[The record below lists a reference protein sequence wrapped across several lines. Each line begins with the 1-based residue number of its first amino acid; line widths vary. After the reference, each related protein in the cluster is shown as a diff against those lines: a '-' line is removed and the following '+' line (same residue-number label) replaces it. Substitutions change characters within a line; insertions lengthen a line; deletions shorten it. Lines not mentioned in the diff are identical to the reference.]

1 MFDTVMPV
9 RGLAPGARE
18 VADRLFFETV
28 VRIHRAG
35 EGAPYT
41 GLKPAGLS
49 VGPVIP
55 LAERAVETGSADEV
69 QTFLAAVLHD
79 ELWRRLELV
88 NTLKTSKDRS
98 TDDARQYVEAM
109 LGFEVYSD
117 HVFRSLRASGHGDP
131 KQSEFEHQG

>member
-1 MFDTVMPV
+1 MFGTVMPV
-9 RGLAPGARE
+9 RGLAPEARE

-41 GLKPAGLS
+41 GLRPAGLS

-55 LAERAVETGSADEV
+55 LAERAVETGSPDEV
-69 QTFLAAVLHD
+69 VTFLTAALRN
-79 ELWRRLELV
+79 ELERRLGLV
-88 NTLKTSKDRS
+88 NTLKATKDRS
-98 TDDARQYVEAM
+98 VGDARQYVEAM

-117 HVFRSLRASGHGDP
+117 HVFRSLGAAGHSDL
-131 KQSEFEHQG
+131 KQSFGHHG